1 MKLTGKAA
9 FVSGAGG
16 GIGRAICLAFA
27 EAEAAVACCDIDA
40 ASGEETAR
48 LVRNAGARAI
58 AQSCDVSNQAQT
70 EAAAAAHRGFGRVDI
85 LVSGAAPHD
94 PSGTVLDTSLPDL
107 HRVLAVNLSGPVLVG
122 RAALPSLLVGG
133 GG

>member
-9 FVSGAGG
+9 LVSGAGG
-16 GIGRAICLAFA
+16 GIGRAICLACA

-48 LVRNAGARAI
+48 LVRKAGARAI

-70 EAAAAAHRGFGRVDI
+70 EAAAAAAHRGFGRVDI
-85 LVSGAAPHD
+85 LVSGVAPHD
-94 PSGTVLDTSLPDL
+94 PSGTVLETSLADWD
-107 HRVLAVNLSGPVLVG
+107 R
-122 RAALPSLLVGG
+122 
-133 GG
+133 